1 MNWATLATKR
11 WSREYADLVQHQE
24 SNVLH
29 RQFQR
34 ARLFGW
40 QKEGHIDV
48 AESTIFSTRPPAAS
62 TSPGSATHTAR
73 VRHAGLSVR
82 CHRYLR
88 QAPFSGL
95 CGFDACLRLN
105 DIGAAASIA
114 ALEAET
120 WAFADSSAVGRSQR
134 RRDRHPAVAQK

>member
-1 MNWATLATKR
+1 MVA
-11 WSREYADLVQHQE
+11 EYADLVQHQE

-29 RQFQR
+29 RPVSA

-48 AESTIFSTRPPAAS
+48 AEIDHISTRPPAAS
-62 TSPGSATHTAR
+62 TSPGSATRYCT
-73 VRHAGLSVR
+73 VRHAGLSAR

-88 QAPFSGL
+88 QCAVHGL
-95 CGFDACLRLN
+95 CRFDASLRLN
-105 DIGAAASIA
+105 DIGACRLLA

-120 WAFADSSAVGRSQR
+120 
-134 RRDRHPAVAQK
+134 